1 MTGSTLLHYQI
12 GVKLGAGGM
21 GEVYKAKDTRL
32 GREVAIKVLP
42 AGMIGDQGRIQ
53 RFIREAQSAS
63 LLNHPNII
71 TIHDIAEVGGAHFI
85 VMEYLPGKT
94 LGDTIPP
101 HGLEAAVAVRYGQ
114 QIAGAL
120 AKAHGAG
127 IVHRDLKPANIM
139 LTQDDAVKVLDFGL
153 AKLTESG
160 AIGEFDATLTAQTA
174 AGTIMGTAAYMSP
187 EQAEGKPVDA
197 RSDIFSFGLVLYEML
212 SGQRAFSGDSPMAT
226 LAAILREEPPR
237 LRNISPEL
245 DRIVARCMRKD
256 PASRFQTM
264 LDVKHALE
272 EATAKPAPAPEI
284 IPSIAVL
291 PFANMSGDKDNE
303 YFSDGLAEEII
314 NALTKLPGLKVTA
327 RTSAF
332 AFKGKN
338 EDVRQIGEAL
348 NAAHILEGSVRRAG
362 SRVRVT
368 AQLIAIA
375 DGCHLW
381 SERYD
386 REMNDIFA
394 IQDEISQAIVDVL
407 KVKLVRQA
415 VVESHRTS
423 NLDAYAAHLEGR
435 YHFGRYTAAGITR
448 SIECFERAIALD
460 PEYSPAHAGLA
471 EAYIYITFF
480 SPMRPRDAVAKAMAA
495 AERAIQLNPDA
506 VDGYLARGLILATCE
521 HNWTAAAQDFDR
533 ALQVN
538 PDFPMA
544 HIRRAI
550 WYLVPVGRIE
560 EAVVEIQ
567 RALELD
573 PLSPLARSVEA
584 WVLHLAGRGQA
595 AVEHIR
601 VSLQLF
607 PNYIL
612 GTWLS
617 GWVLAGEGLFEEAET
632 ALRRA
637 LQIDDYGGNSWV
649 NSVLAAVYGRQS
661 QLTGDWVRSLE
672 RAGEASLILTQLE
685 ELSSRHHVSPLAFA
699 MIHTALGD
707 LEKAYEW
714 WEKAVE
720 ERETW
725 LALVLREP
733 LYAEPLAGPRY
744 QALLRKANLA

>member
-42 AGMIGDQGRIQ
+42 AGMIGDRGRIQ
-53 RFIREAQSAS
+53 RFIREAQAAS

-101 HGLEAAVAVRYGQ
+101 KGLEPAVAVRYGQ

-153 AKLTESG
+153 AKLMESG

-174 AGTIMGTAAYMSP
+174 AGTVMGTTAYMSP

-212 SGQRAFSGDSPMAT
+212 SGQRAFAGDSPIAT

-237 LRNISPEL
+237 LHNISPEL
-245 DRIVARCMRKD
+245 ERIVARCLRKD

-264 LDVKHALE
+264 LDVRHALE
-272 EATAKPAPAPEI
+272 NATTKAAPLVAEEV
-284 IPSIAVL
+284 PSIAVL

-314 NALTKLPGLKVTA
+314 NALTRLPGLKVIA

-332 AFKGKN
+332 AFKDKN

-368 AQLIAIA
+368 AQLIAVA

-386 REMNDIFA
+386 REMHDIFA
-394 IQDEISQAIVDVL
+394 IQDEIAQAIVGVL
-407 KVKLVRQA
+407 KIRLVRRADQPA
-415 VVESHRTS
+415 HTPNIE
-423 NLDAYAAHLEGR
+423 AYTAYLEGR
-435 YHFGRYTAAGITR
+435 YLFGQYTATGIAR
-448 SIECFERAIALD
+448 SLQYFERAIALD
-460 PEYSPAHAGLA
+460 PDYAAAHAGLA
-471 EAYIYITFF
+471 EAYIYITLF
-480 SPMRPRDAVAKAMAA
+480 SPMRPRDTVAKALAA
-495 AERAIQLNPDA
+495 AEKAIQLNPGG
-506 VDGYLARGLILATCE
+506 VDGYLARGFIRGTCE
-521 HNWTAAAQDFDR
+521 HDWPGAAQDFDH
-533 ALQVN
+533 ALQLN
-538 PDFPMA
+538 PDSPTA
-544 HIRRAI
+544 HYRRAI

-560 EAVVEIQ
+560 EAVVETQ

-573 PLSPLARSVEA
+573 PLSAPGRFVEA
-584 WVLHLAGRGQA
+584 WILHLAGRGQA
-595 AVEHIR
+595 AVEHAR
-601 VSLQLF
+601 VALQMF
-607 PNYIL
+607 PNSIL
-612 GTWLS
+612 GSWLS
-617 GWVLAGEGLFEEAET
+617 GFVLAGEGLFEEAESV
-632 ALRRA
+632 LRRA
-637 LQIDDYGGNSWV
+637 LDIDPKNIWV
-649 NSVLAAVYGRQS
+649 SSILAVVYARQT
-661 QLTGDWVRSLE
+661 QLTDDWVGSLQQ
-672 RAGEASLILTQLE
+672 AGEVSRILDELE
-685 ELSSRHHVSPLAFA
+685 ELSTRKYVTPLAFA
-699 MIHTALGD
+699 MPHAALGD
-707 LEKAYEW
+707 VEKAYEW
-714 WEKAVE
+714 FEKAFE

-725 LALVLREP
+725 LAPVLREP
-733 LYAEPLAGPRY
+733 LYAEALAGPRY